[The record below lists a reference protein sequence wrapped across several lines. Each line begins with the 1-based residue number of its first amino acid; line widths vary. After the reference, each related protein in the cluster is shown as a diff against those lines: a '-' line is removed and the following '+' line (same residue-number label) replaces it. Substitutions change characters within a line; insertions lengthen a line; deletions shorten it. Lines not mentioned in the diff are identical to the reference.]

1 MTSNV
6 FSWGQPS
13 RLRRSTFVPSA
24 AEMTA
29 QRLST
34 AVVAAAVVTSAAGL
48 AVLAPL
54 VF

>member
-6 FSWGQPS
+6 FTWGQPS
-13 RLRRSTFVPSA
+13 RLRRSTFVPSPVELA
-24 AEMTA
+24 AH
-29 QRLST
+29 RLST
-34 AVVAAAVVTSAAGL
+34 VVIGAAVVTSAAAL

>member
-1 MTSNV
+1 MTTNV
-6 FSWGQPS
+6 FTWGQPS
-13 RLRRSTFVPSA
+13 RLRRSTFVPSP
-24 AEMTA
+24 AEATA

-34 AVVAAAVVTSAAGL
+34 ALVVAAAVTSVAGL